1 MTENTNDTPMRA
13 TETTNHAPM
22 AAADAC
28 EHFYETR
35 LLGGHPLHVRVC
47 LFCRTPDWDDLCEQA
62 HELYRWGWNEGRDSK
77 PMRTRLSAYDK
88 PRTGEEQA

>member
-13 TETTNHAPM
+13 TQTTNHAPM

-35 LLGGHPLHVRVC
+35 LRGGHPLHVRVC

-62 HELYRWGWNEGRDSK
+62 DELYRWGWNEGRDSK